1 MTCFPQ
7 RIPMVLLPERL
18 LKGPLAATQKTKDPS
33 KRQMG
38 ESLSPSYLLSTKF
51 DFPGVLLSGS
61 PGTAKGSCEKGTFV
75 EKCPIPP
82 EGLLFSG
89 TTTAGKGKPTVNCIL
104 LKGPKEVWHINE
116 RWQAAPELLEVTPH
130 TNYGPTKNGRN
141 CAPHYQKI

>member
-1 MTCFPQ
+1 
-7 RIPMVLLPERL
+7 MVLLPERL

-51 DFPGVLLSGS
+51 DFPGVPLSGS

-75 EKCPIPP
+75 EK
-82 EGLLFSG
+82 GLLFSG

-104 LKGPKEVWHINE
+104 LKGPKEAWQINE
-116 RWQAAPELLEVTPH
+116 RWQAAPELLEVTPR
-130 TNYGPTKNGRN
+130 TNYGPTENGRN
-141 CAPHYQKI
+141 CAPHYQKL